1 MTKDYKMDELI
12 PLSQMVKNLNFIFG
26 TGILF
31 WVAPHIK
38 EYVEFTKLLCAC
50 VLFYIFLQYL

>member
-1 MTKDYKMDELI
+1 MDELI